1 MSFQNG
7 IANCDERINT
17 IKEKIHA
24 YQSKAVLSKL
34 LGGLLGEQ
42 FGGLGGISVGWEKK
56 VENLKVGMKMIEI
69 EKMVYK
75 AHEQQRKATL
85 PLLFEKYSA
94 QLAQYLELSQ
104 EEVNLEMLEQGSYLE
119 MCRESLNQRDFI
131 KKMCGVA

>member
-7 IANCDERINT
+7 ITNCDERINSL
-17 IKEKIHA
+17 KEKIHA

-34 LGGLLGEQ
+34 FGGLFGEE
-42 FGGLGGISVGWEKK
+42 FCGLGGISVGWEKK
-56 VENLKVGMKMIEI
+56 VENLKVGMKMVEI

-104 EEVNLEMLEQGSYLE
+104 EEVNLEFMEQGSYLE